1 MGTIEETL
9 IILFFLWLF
18 GEGEEA
24 VLTRNTGTGYRCQSG
39 YYNNN
44 DLIKP
49 YIQNFNSNALMN
61 KSNIQTNELIRGRFC
76 IT

>member
-1 MGTIEETL
+1 MDQLAIHGNHRGDL
-9 IILFFLWLF
+9 NHPLFSLALW
-18 GEGEEA
+18 GGG
-24 VLTRNTGTGYRCQSG
+24 RGRCQSG

-44 DLIKP
+44 DHIKP
-49 YIQNFNSNALMN
+49 YIKNFNSNGLMN